1 MQTAA
6 LYSVAFLPF
15 LAIPAILLVMGL
27 ATVAMDVADYFQKKE
42 G

>member
-1 MQTAA
+1 MDAT

-15 LAIPAILLVMGL
+15 LAIPAVLLVMGIS
-27 ATVAMDVADYFQKKE
+27 AVAMDVADYFQRK